1 MLSVVIGSKWHVDQ
15 GSPCQPKGQGKV
27 LGEEVMKMK
36 HATIFFITLK
46 LYKEFFCLELNIG
59 SMS

>member
-1 MLSVVIGSKWHVDQ
+1 MLNVVIGSKWHVGQ
-15 GSPCQPKGQGKV
+15 GNPCQPKGQGKV
-27 LGEEVMKMK
+27 LGEVVMKIK

-46 LYKEFFCLELNIG
+46 LYKEVFHLELNIG